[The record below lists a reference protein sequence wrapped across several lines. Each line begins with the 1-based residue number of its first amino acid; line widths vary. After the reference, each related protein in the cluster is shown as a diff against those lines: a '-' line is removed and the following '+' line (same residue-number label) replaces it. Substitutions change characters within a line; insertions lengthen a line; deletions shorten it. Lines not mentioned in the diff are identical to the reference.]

1 MALGCS
7 ECDDDDRDV
16 DGFDEDCGDVG
27 EGILK
32 LYPSRW
38 APKMIRLR
46 CLRGLRPTQTP
57 QYDLNSASWRVTLPR
72 VLE

>member
-7 ECDDDDRDV
+7 ECDDDEREV

-38 APKMIRLR
+38 API
-46 CLRGLRPTQTP
+46 C
-57 QYDLNSASWRVTLPR
+57 YASSEYTNEIPLI
-72 VLE
+72 